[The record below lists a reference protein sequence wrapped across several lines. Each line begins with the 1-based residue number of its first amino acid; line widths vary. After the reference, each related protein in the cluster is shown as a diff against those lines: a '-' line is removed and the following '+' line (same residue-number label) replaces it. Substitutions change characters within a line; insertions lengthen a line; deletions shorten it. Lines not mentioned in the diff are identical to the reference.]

1 MGKEVA
7 TGAPGRGLEK
17 LPRHFLTLRGVR
29 RTMEKGHERRI
40 CSRALR
46 GPSLHPIPNRS
57 RQWRITPR
65 YQDEQVSLSGLGPGF
80 LTDFRLFYRIKPPG
94 MTMNLMLACVRHGS
108 IDRPN
113 GFRSGARR
121 IIRDHNVEMPRCFE
135 LRLLRHAIG
144 L

>member
-1 MGKEVA
+1 MGKEVV

-17 LPRHFLTLRGVR
+17 VPRHFLALRGVGR
-29 RTMEKGHERRI
+29 SMKKGHERRI

-57 RQWRITPR
+57 WQRGISPR
-65 YQDEQVSLSGLGPGF
+65 YQDEQIGLSGLGPGF
-80 LTDFRLFYRIKPPG
+80 LTDFRLFYGIKPPG
-94 MTMNLMLACVRHGS
+94 MTMNLMLARMRDGS

-113 GFRSGARR
+113 RFRSGARR
-121 IIRDHNVEMPRCFE
+121 IIRDHNIEMPPCFE
-135 LRLLRHAIG
+135 LRLLRHGIG